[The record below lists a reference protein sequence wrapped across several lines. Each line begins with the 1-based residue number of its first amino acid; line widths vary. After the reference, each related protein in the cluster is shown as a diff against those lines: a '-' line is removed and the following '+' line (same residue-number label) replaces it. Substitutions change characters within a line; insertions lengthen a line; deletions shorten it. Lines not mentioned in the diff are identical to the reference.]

1 MSAGITQLIAIGA
14 QDQFIM
20 GKPEIS
26 FFSST
31 FKRHSNFSQSI
42 EKQTI
47 YGAVKNNS
55 MSSVQFERSGDL
67 LGYCYLTLDDTT
79 QALDTQRWDT
89 IIDKV
94 ELLIGGAVIDSQDAI
109 FTEKI
114 AIDTFAQNVSKSAN
128 GTHPGVSA
136 RSYFYPLRFFFCE
149 GPQCA
154 LPLVALN
161 YHNVEVR
168 IHWASEASNYNVEM
182 FANYYYLDNSER
194 GAIASRKHDLLNHPG
209 SKEHSVEPYHTGTLL
224 FTPREIYRLFGH
236 DDRRRAHE
244 SHEQSEDHHQRT
256 RSVYAAMGEAAFH
269 RCSELLPHEFRDITR
284 FLPVLLLSQHVIAA
298 AYGNSKF
305 FSTRECQDRERQH
318 AHQSPYIRRQLQHP
332 THRERHG
339 GTFIRQLKIPDYSNY
354 GQKLTDGRKIH
365 QNSVW

>member
-1 MSAGITQLIAIGA
+1 MSAGITQLIAVGA
-14 QDQFIM
+14 QDKYII

-67 LGYCYLTLDDTT
+67 LGYVYFTLDDTT
-79 QALDTQRWDT
+79 KALDSQRWGN

-94 ELLIGGAVIDSQDAI
+94 ELLIGGSVIDTQDSV
-109 FTEKI
+109 FTENI

-168 IHWASEASNYNVEM
+168 IYWGTEASNYNIEM
-182 FANYYYLDNSER
+182 YANYYYLDNEER
-194 GAIASRKHDLLNHPG
+194 GNIASKRHDLLITQVQKNLPSNHTTQELYFNHPVKYLASSDTTTDG
-209 SKEHSVEPYHTGTLL
+209 ALTSPSNKVKISINGLDLCTPRWSKPHFIDVMNYYHTNFVTSPDFFLYCFCLSTSSLQPTGTLN
-224 FTPREIYRLFGH
+224 FSRLH
-236 DDRRRAHE
+236 
-244 SHEQSEDHHQRT
+244 SVKIVSEN
-256 RSVYAAMGEAAFH
+256 M
-269 RCSELLPHEFRDITR
+269 PI
-284 FLPVLLLSQHVIAA
+284 
-298 AYGNSKF
+298 
-305 FSTRECQDRERQH
+305 
-318 AHQSPYIRRQLQHP
+318 QHP
-332 THRERHG
+332 
-339 GTFIRQLKIPDYSNY
+339 IYAVNY
-354 GQKLTDGRKIH
+354 NILRIENGMAGLLYA
-365 QNSVW
+365 N